1 MNTRTK
7 KINAARLADRNK
19 LVQTEEQHSQ
29 LLTLMKEE
37 ILMGTDLE
45 DVTRDIEEKR
55 KEAGSKDDSPIG
67 NIAVLREAWRK
78 SDEQKSF
85 MLQQLQNEYRIM
97 AMKTETEVQKVE
109 ERAAENLK
117 ILRETLEADAE
128 SRIEEARVNDA
139 TPSPQSSNDGI
150 AAADFQ
156 LVQEECKE
164 QLQIIE
170 NLQIEKSECE
180 DEIERLKVQSI
191 NHDAAHQTEAQMS
204 LIQLK
209 EDFGKMAQ
217 ELHDS
222 KSLNAAEIKRV
233 RTETESAVSSLF
245 MSQMEEAETAAKK
258 QYKQAM
264 EEAAIKHAT

>member
-1 MNTRTK
+1 MSSEDNKQKDGGFGNAFSSVSSGWGGFGKKIMQQTEALQSQIKNATEDMNKNSSGDAANVDGGGTAAQNGTSDSSSNGTSTTKTTAAPAKEVKDYSRDELLEVLAKMNTRTK

-67 NIAVLREAWRK
+67 NIVVLREAWRK

-128 SRIEEARVNDA
+128 SRIEEARVKDA
-139 TPSPQSSNDGI
+139 TPSPQSSSNGI
-150 AAADFQ
+150 SAADF
-156 LVQEECKE
+156 
-164 QLQIIE
+164 
-170 NLQIEKSECE
+170 N
-180 DEIERLKVQSI
+180 
-191 NHDAAHQTEAQMS
+191 
-204 LIQLK
+204 
-209 EDFGKMAQ
+209 
-217 ELHDS
+217 
-222 KSLNAAEIKRV
+222 
-233 RTETESAVSSLF
+233 
-245 MSQMEEAETAAKK
+245 
-258 QYKQAM
+258 
-264 EEAAIKHAT
+264 